1 MKQKLKNIILIIFLV
16 LFCNTNIFAAN
27 NIDQFN
33 NVKSNIYKVKK
44 SVFKWVIDEWYNTVE
59 FQKNSFNQMK
69 IQTENNKKAVIKLF
83 TTSK

>member
-33 NVKSNIYKVKK
+33 NVKSNIYKVKN
-44 SVFKWVIDEWYNTVE
+44 SVLKWVIDEWHNTAE